1 MPTTEVKVAAG
12 VIERDGQVLVTQR
25 AAKAHQGG
33 LWEFP
38 GGKLESGESAEQA
51 LIRELAEELNIQVT
65 QQAPL
70 IEISHDYGDKQVRLF
85 VSVVRAFEGEPQGLE
100 GQPMQWIAAAD
111 LNTLSFPA
119 ANLPIIQAY
128 LAQL

>member
-51 LIRELAEELNIQVT
+51 LVRELAEELNIQVT
-65 QQAPL
+65 QQSPL
-70 IEISHDYGDKQVRLF
+70 IEIAHDYGDKQVRLF
-85 VSVVRAFEGEPQGLE
+85 VFVVYDFEGEPQGLE
-100 GQPMQWIAAAD
+100 GQPMQWIASAD
-111 LNTLSFPA
+111 LNGLSFPA

-128 LAQL
+128 LDQL

>member
-1 MPTTEVKVAAG
+1 MPITEVKVAAG

-51 LIRELAEELNIQVT
+51 LVRELAEELNIQVT
-65 QQAPL
+65 QQSPL
-70 IEISHDYGDKQVRLF
+70 IEIAHDYGDKQVRLF
-85 VSVVRAFEGEPQGLE
+85 VSVVHDFEGEPQSME
-100 GQPMQWIAAAD
+100 GQPMQWIAAAE
-111 LNTLSFPA
+111 LNGLSFPA

-128 LAQL
+128 LDQL

>member
-85 VSVVRAFEGEPQGLE
+85 VSVVRAFEGEPQGME
-100 GQPMQWIAAAD
+100 GQPMQWVAAAD

>member
-38 GGKLESGESAEQA
+38 GGKLESRESAEQA
-51 LIRELAEELNIQVT
+51 LVRELAEELNIQVT
-65 QQAPL
+65 QQSPL
-70 IEISHDYGDKQVRLF
+70 IEIAHDYGDKQVRLF
-85 VSVVRAFEGEPQGLE
+85 VFVVHDFEGEPQGLE
-100 GQPMQWIAAAD
+100 GQPMQWIASAD
-111 LNTLSFPA
+111 LNGLSFPA

-128 LAQL
+128 LDQL

>member
-85 VSVVRAFEGEPQGLE
+85 VSVVRAFEGEPQGME

-111 LNTLSFPA
+111 LNRLSFPA

>member
-51 LIRELAEELNIQVT
+51 LVRELAEELNIRVT
-65 QQAPL
+65 QQSPL
-70 IEISHDYGDKQVRLF
+70 IEIAHDYGDKQVRLF
-85 VSVVRAFEGEPQGLE
+85 VFVVHDFEGEPQGLE
-100 GQPMQWIAAAD
+100 GQPMQWVAAAE
-111 LNTLSFPA
+111 LNRLSFPA

-128 LAQL
+128 LDQF

>member
-111 LNTLSFPA
+111 LNTLNFPA

>member
-51 LIRELAEELNIQVT
+51 LVRELAEELNIQVT

>member
-128 LAQL
+128 LDQL

>member
-25 AAKAHQGG
+25 AAKAHQI
-33 LWEFP
+33 WEFP
-38 GGKLESGESAEQA
+38 GGKLIRESAEQA
-51 LIRELAEELNIQVT
+51 LVQELAEELNIRVT
-65 QQAPL
+65 QQSPL
-70 IEISHDYGDKQVRLF
+70 IEIAHDYGDKQVRLF
-85 VSVVRAFEGEPQGLE
+85 VSVVQAFEGEPQGME

-128 LAQL
+128 LDQL

>member
-51 LIRELAEELNIQVT
+51 LVRELAEELNIQVT
-65 QQAPL
+65 QQSPL
-70 IEISHDYGDKQVRLF
+70 IEIAHDYGDKQVRLF
-85 VSVVRAFEGEPQGLE
+85 VFVVHDFEGEPQGLE

-111 LNTLSFPA
+111 LNGLSFPA

-128 LAQL
+128 LDQL

>member
-25 AAKAHQGG
+25 AAQAHQGG

-38 GGKLESGESAEQA
+38 GGKLEAGETAAQA
-51 LIRELAEELNIQVT
+51 LIRELAEELNIHVT
-65 QQAPL
+65 RQSPL
-70 IEISHDYGDKQVRLF
+70 IEIAHDYGDKQVRLF
-85 VSVVRAFEGEPQGLE
+85 VSVVHDFEGNPQGME
-100 GQPMQWIAAAD
+100 GQPMQWVAAAE
-111 LNTLSFPA
+111 LNTLNFPA

-128 LAQL
+128 LDQL

>member
-51 LIRELAEELNIQVT
+51 LVRELAEELNIHVT
-65 QQAPL
+65 QQSPL
-70 IEISHDYGDKQVRLF
+70 IEIAHDYGDKQVRLF
-85 VSVVRAFEGEPQGLE
+85 VFVVHDFESEPQGLE
-100 GQPMQWIAAAD
+100 GQPMQWIAPAD
-111 LNTLSFPA
+111 LNGLSFPA

-128 LAQL
+128 LDQL

>member
-51 LIRELAEELNIQVT
+51 LVRELAEELNIQVT
-65 QQAPL
+65 QQSPL
-70 IEISHDYGDKQVRLF
+70 IEIAHDYGDKQVRLF
-85 VSVVRAFEGEPQGLE
+85 VFVVRDFDGEPQGLE
-100 GQPMQWIAAAD
+100 GQPMQWVAATE
-111 LNTLSFPA
+111 LNGLSFPA

-128 LAQL
+128 LDQL

>member
-51 LIRELAEELNIQVT
+51 LVRELAEELNIQVT
-65 QQAPL
+65 QQSPL
-70 IEISHDYGDKQVRLF
+70 IEIAHDYGDKQVRLF
-85 VSVVRAFEGEPQGLE
+85 VFVVHDFEGEPQGLE
-100 GQPMQWIAAAD
+100 GQPMHWIASAD
-111 LNTLSFPA
+111 LNGLSFPA

-128 LAQL
+128 LDQL

>member
-51 LIRELAEELNIQVT
+51 LVRELAEELNIQVT

-85 VSVVRAFEGEPQGLE
+85 VFVVRAFEGEPQGLE
-100 GQPMQWIAAAD
+100 GQPMQWVAAAD

>member
-65 QQAPL
+65 QQ
-70 IEISHDYGDKQVRLF
+70 S
-85 VSVVRAFEGEPQGLE
+85 
-100 GQPMQWIAAAD
+100 
-111 LNTLSFPA
+111 LSD
-119 ANLPIIQAY
+119 
-128 LAQL
+128 